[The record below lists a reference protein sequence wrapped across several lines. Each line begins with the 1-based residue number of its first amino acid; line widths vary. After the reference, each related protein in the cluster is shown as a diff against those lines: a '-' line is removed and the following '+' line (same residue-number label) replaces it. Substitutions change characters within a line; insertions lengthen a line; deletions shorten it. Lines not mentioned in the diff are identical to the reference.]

1 MPEYEVIHKL
11 RELIETQ
18 EARYSEREQRWQEQA
33 AEQCRLR
40 RAAEQT
46 LAGVLASKSW
56 RCTQPLR
63 NFSRQFRSTSPENVH
78 DESEDATSQ
87 EMTAEITAPK
97 MNVGSLLGGFSTD
110 LAKEQW
116 TRTAR
121 AQLRSFLA
129 TRRPLRFPVSPNP
142 EVSVLLVLFNKAE
155 LTFGCLR
162 SLQEITDLACELIIV
177 DNGSSDETETLL
189 TKIEGAN
196 VIRNTEN
203 LHFLKSVNQTARVA
217 RGRYLLIL
225 NNDTQ
230 LVPGSL
236 ESAAVTIRSS
246 DDIGAVGGRLILP
259 DGTLQEAGS
268 IVSNDG
274 SCNGYGRGEDPFDS
288 RFMFRRDVDYCSGAF
303 LLTPREVFERLG
315 GFDVAFSPAY
325 YEETDY
331 CMRLWA
337 DGLRVVYEPDTTIL
351 HYEFGS
357 IPTSEIALDLQEDHR
372 RIFVE
377 KHHDQLLRHS
387 PPDIPEIARF
397 ASQLVR
403 PNILIIDDRVPH
415 RSLGQGFPRAHTI
428 IARLVQKGYRVT
440 LFPAAEDDRQ
450 WAVAYDRVPREVE
463 VVLDK
468 RISLGQFLENRA
480 HTFAH
485 ILISRPHN
493 MKAFTEISKLH
504 PQLCSEATVVYDAE
518 ALFTYRELGLIQLQ
532 GRTTSPEE
540 EEKLLRQEIDLM
552 SGAQVVATVSEKDR
566 AVLKN
571 HGIENVHVLGHA
583 LTPNPTV
590 RDFKERSGFLFVG
603 AVSEE
608 NSPNGDALLWFIR
621 EILPRI
627 REAVGQQVS
636 FTVAG
641 IHNVDSIRTAG
652 NEGVHILGRVEEL
665 TDLYDSARVF
675 VAPTRYSA
683 GIPHKVHEAAA
694 YGLPVVATP
703 LLANQLGWRDL
714 VELSVAGDPEN
725 FARRCAELYEDLR
738 LWRSI
743 RQAALDRI
751 SEECSPERFETALDR
766 LLEDSPTSAF
776 PHEDSDREAK
786 DSSLSNKSTA

>member
-18 EARYSEREQRWQEQA
+18 GAR
-33 AEQCRLR
+33 C

-56 RCTQPLR
+56 RWTQPLR
-63 NFSRQFRSTSPENVH
+63 NFSRQLRSTSPENVH
-78 DESEDATSQ
+78 DESEDAASQ
-87 EMTAEITAPK
+87 EMTAEITALK
-97 MNVGSLLGGFSTD
+97 MNVSSLLGGFPTD
-110 LAKEQW
+110 LDKEQW
-116 TRTAR
+116 TRTSR

-129 TRRPLRFPVSPNP
+129 TRHPFRFPVSPNP

-203 LHFLKSVNQTARVA
+203 LHFLKSVNQAARVA

-236 ESAAVTIRSS
+236 ESAVTTIRSS
-246 DDIGAVGGRLILP
+246 DDIGAVGAKLILP

-337 DGLRVVYEPDTTIL
+337 DDLRVVYEPDATIL

-372 RIFVE
+372 RIFFE
-377 KHHDQLLRHS
+377 KHRDQLLRHS
-387 PPDIPEIARF
+387 PPDIPEIGRF
-397 ASQLVR
+397 ASQLGR

-440 LFPAAEDDRQ
+440 LFPMAEGDRQ

-463 VVLDK
+463 IVLDE
-468 RISLGQFLENRA
+468 RISLEQFLENRA

-504 PQLCSEATVVYDAE
+504 PQLCSETTVVYDAE
-518 ALFTYRELGLIQLQ
+518 ALFTYRELGLGQLQ

-540 EEKLLRQEIDLM
+540 EKKLLRQEIDLV

-641 IHNVDSIRTAG
+641 IHNVDLIRTAD

-714 VELSVAGDPEN
+714 VELSVAGDAEN

-751 SEECSPERFETALDR
+751 SEECSPERFEAALSR
-766 LLEDSPTSAF
+766 LLADSPTSAF
-776 PHEDSDREAK
+776 PYEDSDREAK

>member
-18 EARYSEREQRWQEQA
+18 EAR
-33 AEQCRLR
+33 C

-56 RCTQPLR
+56 RWTQPLR
-63 NFSRQFRSTSPENVH
+63 NFSRQLRSTSPENVH

-87 EMTAEITAPK
+87 EMTAEITALK
-97 MNVGSLLGGFSTD
+97 MNVSSLLGGFPTD
-110 LAKEQW
+110 LDKEQW

-129 TRRPLRFPVSPNP
+129 TRHPLRFPVSPNP

-203 LHFLKSVNQTARVA
+203 LHFLKSVNQAARVA

-236 ESAAVTIRSS
+236 ESAVTTIRSS
-246 DDIGAVGGRLILP
+246 DDIGAVGAKLILP

-274 SCNGYGRGEDPFDS
+274 SCKGYGRGEDPFDS

-337 DGLRVVYEPDTTIL
+337 DDLRVVYEPDATIL

-357 IPTSEIALDLQEDHR
+357 IPTSEIALDLQEDHQ
-372 RIFVE
+372 RIFFK
-377 KHHDQLLRHS
+377 KHRGQLLRHS

-397 ASQLVR
+397 ASQL
-403 PNILIIDDRVPH
+403 
-415 RSLGQGFPRAHTI
+415 G
-428 IARLVQKGYRVT
+428 
-440 LFPAAEDDRQ
+440 
-450 WAVAYDRVPREVE
+450 
-463 VVLDK
+463 
-468 RISLGQFLENRA
+468 
-480 HTFAH
+480 
-485 ILISRPHN
+485 
-493 MKAFTEISKLH
+493 
-504 PQLCSEATVVYDAE
+504 
-518 ALFTYRELGLIQLQ
+518 
-532 GRTTSPEE
+532 
-540 EEKLLRQEIDLM
+540 
-552 SGAQVVATVSEKDR
+552 
-566 AVLKN
+566 
-571 HGIENVHVLGHA
+571 
-583 LTPNPTV
+583 
-590 RDFKERSGFLFVG
+590 
-603 AVSEE
+603 
-608 NSPNGDALLWFIR
+608 
-621 EILPRI
+621 
-627 REAVGQQVS
+627 
-636 FTVAG
+636 
-641 IHNVDSIRTAG
+641 
-652 NEGVHILGRVEEL
+652 
-665 TDLYDSARVF
+665 
-675 VAPTRYSA
+675 APTS
-683 GIPHKVHEAAA
+683 
-694 YGLPVVATP
+694 
-703 LLANQLGWRDL
+703 
-714 VELSVAGDPEN
+714 
-725 FARRCAELYEDLR
+725 
-738 LWRSI
+738 
-743 RQAALDRI
+743 
-751 SEECSPERFETALDR
+751 
-766 LLEDSPTSAF
+766 
-776 PHEDSDREAK
+776 
-786 DSSLSNKSTA
+786 